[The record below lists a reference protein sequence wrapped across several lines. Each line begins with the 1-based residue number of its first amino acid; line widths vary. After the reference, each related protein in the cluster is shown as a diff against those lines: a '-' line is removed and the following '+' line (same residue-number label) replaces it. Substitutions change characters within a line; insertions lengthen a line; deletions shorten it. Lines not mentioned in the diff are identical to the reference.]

1 MFSVLQIDDNED
13 VDVISLLMD
22 PHPPDGFFV
31 VNTEVVPGLE
41 DMEVVRNL
49 QMFTQ
54 VWRAKV
60 TPTMPP
66 VVYSKHF
73 HRMLQSVYF
82 KLRRMVPCA
91 LAQLQFFVEL
101 PESDELQLTLL
112 GKFFT
117 SIIDILIYYVTN
129 THFSN

>member
-1 MFSVLQIDDNED
+1 
-13 VDVISLLMD
+13 MD
-22 PHPPDGFFV
+22 PHPPEGFFV

-41 DMEVVRNL
+41 EMEVVRNL

-60 TPTMPP
+60 SPSMPP
-66 VVYSKHF
+66 MAFSKHF
-73 HRMLQSVYF
+73 HRMLQSAYF

-101 PESDELQLTLL
+101 PEADELQLSLL
-112 GKFFT
+112 GM
-117 SIIDILIYYVTN
+117 IVLNVWIPIYLVYYVT
-129 THFSN
+129 FL

>member
-1 MFSVLQIDDNED
+1 
-13 VDVISLLMD
+13 MD
-22 PHPPDGFFV
+22 PHPPDGFHV

-41 DMEVVRNL
+41 EMEVVRNL

-60 TPTMPP
+60 TASMTP
-66 VVYSKHF
+66 VVFSMHF

-91 LAQLQFFVEL
+91 LGRLQFFVEL
-101 PESDELQLTLL
+101 PEPDELQLSLL
-112 GKFFT
+112 GIKT
-117 SIIDILIYYVTN
+117 STLCLLHVN
-129 THFSN
+129 GSMLNLLH